1 MKPKK
6 LHEDQEQHIG
16 EDDDDEQRRAKK
28 TQDEAEDST
37 QMTGP
42 DRSEGENLQR
52 PEGENSTYSTV
63 FKPRTLPQTKTDT
76 KRITPDE
83 NNKDSEQD
91 KGEDED
97 DEQHQTELRRTRQ
110 NKNETIL
117 GSSWD
122 GLGPY
127 WDRLG
132 Q

>member
-63 FKPRTLPQTKTDT
+63 FKPRTLPQTKTDS
-76 KRITPDE
+76 KRSTPDE
-83 NNKDSEQD
+83 NNKEE
-91 KGEDED
+91 G
-97 DEQHQTELRRTRQ
+97 R
-110 NKNETIL
+110 
-117 GSSWD
+117 
-122 GLGPY
+122 
-127 WDRLG
+127 
-132 Q
+132 